1 MRRSS
6 SPMRSSGSSEAAQ
19 STTPARAQFFS
30 APMCK
35 PELSCSHCGP
45 RGLPFRV
52 RADADLFGQPEVRDM
67 VAYLRLAHCPT
78 DGPALARV
86 VNVPPRRLRAI
97 EQALRKRPVPR
108 AELPLWAHK
117 RGGPA
122 ARRAV
127 EELLAML
134 DELQHATRQCRPAE
148 ALEIVLER
156 TAFRGWLESQ
166 KDGSA
171 KLHHVEELRSV
182 LA

>member
-122 ARRAV
+122 ARHAV
-127 EELLAML
+127 EEFLKML
-134 DELQHATRQCRPAE
+134 DDLQRSTVDLKPVQ
-148 ALEIVLER
+148 ALHMVLER
-156 TAFRGWLESQ
+156 TAYAGWLASQ
-166 KDGSA
+166 KD
-171 KLHHVEELRSV
+171 
-182 LA
+182 